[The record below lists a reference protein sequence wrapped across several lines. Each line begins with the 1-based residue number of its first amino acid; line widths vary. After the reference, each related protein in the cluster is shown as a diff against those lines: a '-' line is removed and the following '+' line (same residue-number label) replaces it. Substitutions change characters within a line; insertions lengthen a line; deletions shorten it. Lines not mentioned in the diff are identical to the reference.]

1 MLILQDTVRRECE
14 ERLELT
20 QALSDARMQLLSSP
34 SSGTH
39 RNSPSTK
46 SNPRMLNRTGAANR
60 APVSRT
66 LSNSEVSSSVVD
78 LGFERKIKRTGS
90 DTPKATRES
99 VDSFRERI
107 AVALGRQSR
116 ANHTRWHFGSC
127 RKMTPGRCFWASIQG
142 FVAFRRKRANGDCFR
157 MNFAV
162 VWYTWFQCLYGIG
175 KVRLG
180 LGIGIPMRPED

>member
-46 SNPRMLNRTGAANR
+46 SNPRMLNRMGAANR
-60 APVSRT
+60 APVS
-66 LSNSEVSSSVVD
+66 LSSSEVSSSVVD

-116 ANHTRWHFGSC
+116 ANHTR
-127 RKMTPGRCFWASIQG
+127 
-142 FVAFRRKRANGDCFR
+142 
-157 MNFAV
+157 
-162 VWYTWFQCLYGIG
+162 
-175 KVRLG
+175 
-180 LGIGIPMRPED
+180 